1 MVIRINS
8 KSVFIQLIFLAGY
21 SLSYAQGIL
30 NAPNIPILP
39 PTSPADSIIQDFKR
53 ITDADLT
60 KSSSSGDK
68 VSGAVKKNQL
78 DTNLL
83 NQVSLGK
90 SLIGEDCEISA
101 AKDIEQT
108 TLNQVS
114 KITCNGKALGNL
126 LAQSSL
132 PQPNSTNSEE
142 LILAIKKQY
151 IASQASPVISTKMQ
165 CAPLKWLEI
174 EQKLLDFQV
183 AVMPCTLNNGGWPHL
198 VLMRSEENQLFVT
211 EGPPALFQ
219 VLLESLRVQ
228 TSKTE
233 PIVMSSNQQVAILQK
248 IWGKP
253 VRLVSPNDTA
263 LFEQILAQA
272 RVANAADN
280 FDQSETLFRK
290 ALKIQTQLLGEDSEA
305 LIDSL
310 LNLALSASNN
320 GRFEESVGLFT
331 RVETL
336 VQRSSDNKFKARYL
350 TYLGYDAANRREYLD
365 ALKYAHQATSEWRAI
380 LELDKTLVDQANE
393 DETFVKIDLGE
404 LALAL
409 NFEAN
414 MSLRNAELV
423 GAQAQTLEAFE
434 ILDKKNNFP
443 AYWRSDV
450 LVTMGDVAIAQ
461 GRVTTAETY
470 YQAALAIQRQ
480 LYGESKS
487 TVKIL
492 MKIGTARQKEGLFT
506 NAIITFREAIQIA
519 KKLPNGYAGIF
530 TPDQLSFYADAAI
543 DLSKNLLSDLDKQGL
558 FAEVFDAFQMQKSSA
573 VEKTLLMSSVRM
585 MSSNPQMRDLVEKLQ
600 SAERIRDTDKTQ
612 LAAETALLDDQRSK
626 LVEDRLIAQ
635 IEQKNQ
641 EILRYQQELQANH
654 PNYLELTKTK
664 PVLINELQSFLT
676 PNEAIALFLLGTQ
689 SSYIQLITRSEIQ
702 LAKIEQGDQ
711 AIHED
716 VKSLRKALEIE
727 GGSVKEFDLN
737 KSYTVYKAL
746 FGQVE
751 KQFKNIDHLIVVPTG
766 PLASLPFSIL
776 VTKPIAG
783 VDYSKAEWLVKQLAI
798 THTPSLKSFFEKR
811 STVQLQQASKAFL
824 GFGNPVLAKLQESS
838 LVSGAQAVMTSKSN
852 APSPIKPNMK
862 TAAVISKNTLVT
874 NLPTAVANEEPQV
887 IEAGKI
893 VCRDGGPIPASI
905 LTAIPSLPDTANEII
920 QVSKSLGGNGVTDI
934 YLGAQANEVN
944 FRNLNLTDYRVIYFA
959 THGLLPGELKC
970 QSEPGLVLTP
980 PGQAAKDKFEDG
992 VLDASEISQFKLN
1005 ANLVVLSACNTAGG
1019 GGKFGGDS
1027 LTGLVE
1033 AFFYAGA
1040 QNLLVSHWSVPS
1052 TATMQLMT
1060 QVFANLGS
1068 NFSNGSA
1075 ASLQKAQQQMVQ
1087 NSLTAHPVFWGA
1099 FVLIGDG
1106 AVEGTGSKKMVSQ
1119 VQPINIVRH
1128 VVSQVT
1134 LQQSN

>member
-1 MVIRINS
+1 
-8 KSVFIQLIFLAGY
+8 
-21 SLSYAQGIL
+21 
-30 NAPNIPILP
+30 
-39 PTSPADSIIQDFKR
+39 
-53 ITDADLT
+53 
-60 KSSSSGDK
+60 
-68 VSGAVKKNQL
+68 
-78 DTNLL
+78 
-83 NQVSLGK
+83 
-90 SLIGEDCEISA
+90 
-101 AKDIEQT
+101 
-108 TLNQVS
+108 
-114 KITCNGKALGNL
+114 
-126 LAQSSL
+126 
-132 PQPNSTNSEE
+132 
-142 LILAIKKQY
+142 
-151 IASQASPVISTKMQ
+151 
-165 CAPLKWLEI
+165 
-174 EQKLLDFQV
+174 
-183 AVMPCTLNNGGWPHL
+183 
-198 VLMRSEENQLFVT
+198 
-211 EGPPALFQ
+211 
-219 VLLESLRVQ
+219 
-228 TSKTE
+228 
-233 PIVMSSNQQVAILQK
+233 
-248 IWGKP
+248 
-253 VRLVSPNDTA
+253 
-263 LFEQILAQA
+263 
-272 RVANAADN
+272 
-280 FDQSETLFRK
+280 
-290 ALKIQTQLLGEDSEA
+290 
-305 LIDSL
+305 
-310 LNLALSASNN
+310 
-320 GRFEESVGLFT
+320 
-331 RVETL
+331 
-336 VQRSSDNKFKARYL
+336 
-350 TYLGYDAANRREYLD
+350 
-365 ALKYAHQATSEWRAI
+365 
-380 LELDKTLVDQANE
+380 
-393 DETFVKIDLGE
+393 
-404 LALAL
+404 
-409 NFEAN
+409 
-414 MSLRNAELV
+414 
-423 GAQAQTLEAFE
+423 
-434 ILDKKNNFP
+434 
-443 AYWRSDV
+443 
-450 LVTMGDVAIAQ
+450 
-461 GRVTTAETY
+461 
-470 YQAALAIQRQ
+470 
-480 LYGESKS
+480 
-487 TVKIL
+487 

-519 KKLPNGYAGIF
+519 KKLPNGYANIF

-543 DLSKNLLSDLDKQGL
+543 DLSKNLPSDLDKQGL

-641 EILRYQQELQANH
+641 EILRYRQELQANH

-737 KSYTVYKAL
+737 KSYTVYQAL

-838 LVSGAQAVMTSKSN
+838 LGSGTQAVMISKSN

-862 TAAVISKNTLVT
+862 TAAVISKNTLAT
-874 NLPTAVANEEPQV
+874 NLPTPVANQEPQV
-887 IEAGKI
+887 IAAGKI

-905 LTAIPSLPDTANEII
+905 LTAMPSLPDTANEII
-920 QVSKSLGGNGVTDI
+920 QVSKSLGGNGLTDI
-934 YLGAQANEVN
+934 YLGVQANEVN

-980 PGQAAKDKFEDG
+980 PGQAAKDKSEDG

-1075 ASLQKAQQQMVQ
+1075 VSVQKAQQQMVQ
-1087 NSLTAHPVFWGA
+1087 TSLTAHPVFWGA

-1119 VQPINIVRH
+1119 MQPDNVVRH
-1128 VVSQVT
+1128 VASQVT